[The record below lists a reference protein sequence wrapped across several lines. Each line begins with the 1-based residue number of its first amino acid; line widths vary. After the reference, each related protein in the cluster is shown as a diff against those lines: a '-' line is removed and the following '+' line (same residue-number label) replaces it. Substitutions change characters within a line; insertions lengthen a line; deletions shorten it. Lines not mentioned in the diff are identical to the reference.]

1 MLNVFKRIFT
11 AANFEAGFLMSILLL
26 AFALVIAVMGW
37 KILFIPITIVA
48 IAVLGY
54 ITKYIMDKLTN
65 LNNNK

>member
-48 IAVLGY
+48 IAVLGTIVRY
-54 ITKYIMDKLTN
+54 AINKFN
-65 LNNNK
+65 L

>member
-48 IAVLGY
+48 IAVLGT
-54 ITKYIMDKLTN
+54 IVR
-65 LNNNK
+65 